1 MADGAVL
8 DAVALGDRE
17 GDELLAGYALHEAVG
32 DALIDGYA
40 LVHGSG
46 DEGCA
51 DADWRER
58 GVVALLAVF
67 AASYPRVADGN
78 G

>member
-1 MADGAVL
+1 MADWAIL

-17 GDELLAGYALHEAVG
+17 GYGFFAGCALHEAVG
-32 DALIDGYA
+32 DALIDWYA

-46 DEGCA
+46 DDGCA
-51 DADWRER
+51 DADRRER

-67 AASYPRVADGN
+67 ATSDPRVADGD